1 MPRNV
6 FATGNRW
13 DEYFAFGG
21 EDLELAARIGRRY
34 PVLFAAS
41 VEITHY
47 GRVSSRLN
55 VGFSTESV
63 ALGYVHYLR
72 KVGTSRWAVRFYK
85 LAVALDAPLQLIGKL
100 IQYLGR
106 RAAGRREKAQKS
118 LLAAKGLAHFV
129 FRSLPKFW
137 RT

>member
-1 MPRNV
+1 M
-6 FATGNRW
+6 
-13 DEYFAFGG
+13 
-21 EDLELAARIGRRY
+21 
-34 PVLFAAS
+34 
-41 VEITHY
+41 
-47 GRVSSRLN
+47 N

-72 KVGTSRWAVRFYK
+72 KVGTSRAAVRFYK
-85 LAVALDAPLQLIGKL
+85 LAVTLDAPLQLIGKL
-100 IQYLGR
+100 GQYLAR
-106 RAAGRREKAQKS
+106 RAIGRREKAQKS